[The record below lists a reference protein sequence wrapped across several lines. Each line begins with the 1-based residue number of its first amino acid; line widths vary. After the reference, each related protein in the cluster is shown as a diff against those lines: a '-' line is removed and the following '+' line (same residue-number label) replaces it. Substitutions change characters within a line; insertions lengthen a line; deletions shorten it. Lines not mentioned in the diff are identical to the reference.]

1 MLKFVVLTLAL
12 VAISN
17 VAGHGSM
24 HDPVARQTRWRYD
37 SSATPNYDDVGVY
50 CGGFNVRTCCYQIM

>member
-17 VAGHGSM
+17 VAGHGTV
-24 HDPVARQTRWRYD
+24 HEPVARQTRWRYD
-37 SSATPNYDDVGVY
+37 SSAPADYDDVGVY
-50 CGGFNVRTCCYQIM
+50 CGGYNVS